1 MPNLRNNIL
10 LHLDRGRLDADLAA
24 GRSPETSQIHATHA
38 RRLVR
43 PLARQAL
50 AASWEHLLAIANAPP
65 HGISSRVPVCRERV
79 LRAESE
85 INEMI
90 TALRAS
96 GPMPVR
102 GVAIAAALLS
112 DGCGPVYNPRASE
125 RLVTLVARAVEHLD
139 PAVPLSCEL
148 LEAAHDPF

>member
-24 GRSPETSQIHATHA
+24 GRSPETSQIHATRA
-38 RRLVR
+38 QRLVR
-43 PLARQAL
+43 PPARQAL

-65 HGISSRVPVCRERV
+65 HGISSRVPVCRERI
-79 LRAESE
+79 RQAESE
-85 INEMI
+85 IGEMI
-90 TALRAS
+90 TALRTS

-102 GVAIAAALLS
+102 GVAIAATLLS
-112 DGCGPVYNPRASE
+112 DGCSPIYNPRTSE
-125 RLVTLVARAVEHLD
+125 HLATLIAQAVKHLD

-148 LEAAHDPF
+148 LEDTHD